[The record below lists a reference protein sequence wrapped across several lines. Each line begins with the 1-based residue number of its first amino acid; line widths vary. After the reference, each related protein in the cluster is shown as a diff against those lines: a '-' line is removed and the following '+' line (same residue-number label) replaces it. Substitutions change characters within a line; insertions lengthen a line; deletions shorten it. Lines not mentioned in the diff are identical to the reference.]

1 MTNILDTNLSFFK
14 DKNFKGISQWVTGM
28 VIRPKEN
35 SFKLTTALRNLKP
48 LEYNFNYKGNAC
60 SADPPM
66 AVH

>member
-14 DKNFKGISQWVTGM
+14 DKNFQGMSQWVTGM
-28 VIRPKEN
+28 AILPKEN
-35 SFKLTTALRNLKP
+35 SFKLTTALRNLTP

-60 SADPPM
+60 SVDPPM